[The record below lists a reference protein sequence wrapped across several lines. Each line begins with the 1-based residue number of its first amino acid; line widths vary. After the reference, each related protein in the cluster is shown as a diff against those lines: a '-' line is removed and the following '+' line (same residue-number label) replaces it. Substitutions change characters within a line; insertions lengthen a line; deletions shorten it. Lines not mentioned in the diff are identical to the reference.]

1 MRCRTKGAGSVTK
14 GPLADAAD
22 LEDMLTIRNAVA
34 EDCGV
39 LGDIYAH
46 NVLTGT
52 ATFETTPPDRLEMAR
67 RLDAIQ
73 GGGLPYLV
81 AELDGEIVGF
91 AYAAPYRERP
101 AYRFTVGN
109 SVYVADH
116 AQGRGAGRGLMR
128 ELIAQCTALDYRQM
142 IAVVGADNAA
152 SINLH
157 ESLGFR
163 RAGTLIGAGYKLGRW
178 VDVALL
184 QRTLGDG
191 NETAPLA

>member
-1 MRCRTKGAGSVTK
+1 MRGRSKGAGGVIK
-14 GPLADAAD
+14 GSLADATKPK
-22 LEDMLTIRNAVA
+22 DMLTIRNAVA

-52 ATFETTPPDRLEMAR
+52 ATFETTPPDRLEMTR
-67 RLDAIQ
+67 RLGTIQ
-73 GGGLPYLV
+73 GAGLPYLV

-91 AYAAPYRERP
+91 AYAGPYRERY
-101 AYRFTVGN
+101 AYRFTLGN
-109 SVYVADH
+109 SVYVAGH
-116 AQGRGAGRGLMR
+116 AQGRGAGRGLMS
-128 ELIAQCTALDYRQM
+128 ELIAQCRALDYRQM
-142 IAVVGADNAA
+142 IAVVGDDNAA
-152 SINLH
+152 SIKLH

-184 QRTLGDG
+184 QRALGPG